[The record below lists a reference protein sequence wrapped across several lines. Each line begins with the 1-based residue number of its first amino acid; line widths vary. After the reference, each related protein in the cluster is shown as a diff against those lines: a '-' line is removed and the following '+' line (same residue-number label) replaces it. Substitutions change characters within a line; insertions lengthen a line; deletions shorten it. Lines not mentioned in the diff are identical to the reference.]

1 MTCTRC
7 GGLFREG
14 AGAWGGGRTVLD
26 EADGCVLWGGY
37 QQQWDA
43 NAWWLPRFL
52 DRIGTRT
59 DVDYVVRVV
68 KAKRAFLI

>member
-26 EADGCVLWGGY
+26 EADGLVLWGGY
-37 QQQWDA
+37 QPIDVGAYQTSSGDPA
-43 NAWWLPRFL
+43 GARL
-52 DRIGTRT
+52 TR
-59 DVDYVVRVV
+59 
-68 KAKRAFLI
+68 

>member
-26 EADGCVLWGGY
+26 EADGLVLWGGFKTI
-37 QQQWDA
+37 A
-43 NAWWLPRFL
+43 PAGPLPWAE
-52 DRIGTRT
+52 TQ
-59 DVDYVVRVV
+59 
-68 KAKRAFLI
+68 AFLCAKGMYCA